1 MAEITVIGKS
11 GCHLCE
17 VAGEV
22 IAAVLEQESEQDQ
35 LHQIRQLSIAD
46 DPELYAKWWEKI
58 PVVLI
63 DGEFHTQWRVEP
75 ERLRAALNAN
85 A

>member
-17 VAGEV
+17 VAVEV
-22 IAAVLEQESEQDQ
+22 IAAVIGEEQ
-35 LHQIRQLSIAD
+35 HPGHHIRELSILD

-63 DGEFHTQWRVEP
+63 DGQFHTQWRVEP
-75 ERLRAALNAN
+75 ARLRAALA
-85 A
+85 AKG

>member
-11 GCHLCE
+11 DCHLCE
-17 VAGEV
+17 VATEV
-22 IAAVLEQESEQDQ
+22 IAAVIAEGQHPGHYVQEV
-35 LHQIRQLSIAD
+35 SILD

-63 DGEFHTQWRVEP
+63 DGEFHTQWRVDP
-75 ERLRAALNAN
+75 ARFRAALSAKS
-85 A
+85 